1 MYVCIFN
8 LFEKKMKEKETK
20 IVRSIQLEQ
29 SILKEIAD
37 LANKED
43 RSVNNMIKILL
54 LLGIEARKAQS

>member
-29 SILKEIAD
+29 SIFKEIAD

>member
-1 MYVCIFN
+1 
-8 LFEKKMKEKETK
+8 MKEKETK

-29 SILKEIAD
+29 SIFKEIAD